1 MSEDR
6 PTVKGRGAEIFFGA
20 PRRVDIKPRA
30 AGEEPAEAGQAGS
43 EDLGEEAV
51 ANGPSDEAEELPPF
65 PPEELELFLDDPELQ
80 RALDEEAR
88 AGQPGA
94 KDVGQASRA
103 PGAEANLVA
112 AQEAVVVES
121 PAPGADQDL
130 DAVIE
135 SYEPLPPEIS
145 DIIEGVLPPKPRRG
159 YSALSTEELR
169 SLDIQDP
176 DEKIEPIQLPDRV
189 LTEEE
194 RTQILAWL
202 GEEWIQTLESSI
214 DESYDE
220 VRREVGTNKN
230 ITTECYNKL
239 LQARDIVL
247 RRDVAQSAQA
257 EYYVEDVRTR
267 LTRAAESEKSAKR
280 HQWWILIWGLFWFV
294 AFMALL
300 FVINEGWFW
309 NYIAPTGLTNVV
321 VDMEVFLTTM
331 IWGGIGGVVS
341 ILYSLFK
348 HVGQRDFDAHYK
360 LSYLGKPFLG
370 VILGATV
377 YMVFNLVLRTL
388 GILPAGLEGVEGI
401 ADTAFTVAPGVLY
414 LVAWASGFKENTI
427 FELVD
432 RTMKRIFGGDKAS

>member
-1 MSEDR
+1 MSEER
-6 PTVKGRGAEIFFGA
+6 PTVKGRGAEIFFGT
-20 PRRVDIKPRA
+20 PKRVDIKPRA
-30 AGEEPAEAGQAGS
+30 TGEQPANTGQAGP
-43 EDLGEEAV
+43 EDPAQGTA
-51 ANGPSDEAEELPPF
+51 ANGPPGEAEELPPF
-65 PPEELELFLDDPELQ
+65 PSEELELFLDDPDLQ
-80 RALDEEAR
+80 HALDEEAR
-88 AGQPGA
+88 AA
-94 KDVGQASRA
+94 KPD
-103 PGAEANLVA
+103 AEAASSAGVNRVA
-112 AQEAVVVES
+112 AQEAVVVEP
-121 PAPGADQDL
+121 PAPEAAPDL
-130 DAVIE
+130 DEAIE
-135 SYEPLPPEIS
+135 SYEPLSPQVG
-145 DIIEGVLPPKPRRG
+145 DIAEGVLPPKPRRG
-159 YSALSTEELR
+159 YTALSTDDLR

-214 DESYDE
+214 DESYDQ
-220 VRREVGTNKN
+220 VRNEVGTNKN

-247 RRDVAQSAQA
+247 RRDVAQIAQA

-267 LTRAAESEKSAKR
+267 LKRAADSEKAAKR

-294 AFMALL
+294 AFMALQ
-300 FVINEGWFW
+300 FVINERWFW
-309 NYIAPTGLTNVV
+309 DTIAPTGLTNLV

-331 IWGGIGGVVS
+331 IWGGIGGVVA

-348 HVGQRDFDAHYK
+348 HVGQRDFDPHYK

-370 VILGATV
+370 LILGATT

-388 GILPAGLEGVEGI
+388 GILPVGFEAAEGI

-414 LVAWASGFKENTI
+414 LIAWASGFKENTI
-427 FELVD
+427 FELVE
-432 RTMKRIFGGDKAS
+432 RTMKRIFGGNKDS